1 MTLYEKFLKRKQ
13 NGETLNIKELS
24 PKTLEILF
32 IEESI
37 SDNMIASLFGVKSSK
52 VNYLRRKNGITIR
65 NSHIKKFLYDQS
77 DILMELNADIKEVMI
92 SNENI
97 TKISKAVVHFAFRNG
112 PIEDRH
118 ADVKKNITDE
128 DMKKLNKYMV
138 NRIAYIFTLILEDR
152 WLEFNFL
159 VEQLDFMFGK
169 HWDEAILDDGGMRE
183 LFENE
188 INKFRN

>member
-1 MTLYEKFLKRKQ
+1 
-13 NGETLNIKELS
+13 
-24 PKTLEILF
+24 
-32 IEESI
+32 
-37 SDNMIASLFGVKSSK
+37 
-52 VNYLRRKNGITIR
+52 
-65 NSHIKKFLYDQS
+65 
-77 DILMELNADIKEVMI
+77 MELNADIKEVMI

-112 PIEDRH
+112 PIEDMH

-128 DMKKLNKYMV
+128 VMKKLNKYMV